1 MSQKYIKRQNKNSH
15 NVAFGKY
22 YATAVYDSH
31 FIGTEELADF
41 IQRQASVKKS
51 DIKAVLQELGEAM
64 KHFFELGQKIK
75 LDGIGIMKVGF
86 SSIGV
91 NKVEDCTSATITTR
105 RVLFQ
110 PETERVVVGQEK
122 KKDGTVKQKYVN
134 AITLLKDVVF
144 EETHDNSMNVES
156 EESPAGGSGNS
167 ENSGSGSG
175 PAESAENAENGSGNS
190 GSGNSENSGNG
201 ENTENS
207 GSGSGSNTNATP
219 HSDQGSENDSNGTN
233 SVAAPVISG
242 VSPFEETSQVSISG
256 PDGAT
261 IYYSENGDDPD
272 SNDTLYTQPFT
283 IDETTTIKAVAIKDG
298 VSSEVTT
305 KVFTKGTGGSGGFET
320 GS

>member
-167 ENSGSGSG
+167 ENSG
-175 PAESAENAENGSGNS
+175 
-190 GSGNSENSGNG
+190 NG

-207 GSGSGSNTNATP
+207 GSGSGSNTNGT
-219 HSDQGSENDSNGTN
+219 NNTN
-233 SVAAPVISG
+233 SVAAPTISG

-256 PDGAT
+256 PEGAT

-272 SNDTLYTQPFT
+272 TNDTLYTQPFT
-283 IDETTTIKAVAIKDG
+283 IDETTTIKAIAIKDG
-298 VSSEVTT
+298 VSSQVTT